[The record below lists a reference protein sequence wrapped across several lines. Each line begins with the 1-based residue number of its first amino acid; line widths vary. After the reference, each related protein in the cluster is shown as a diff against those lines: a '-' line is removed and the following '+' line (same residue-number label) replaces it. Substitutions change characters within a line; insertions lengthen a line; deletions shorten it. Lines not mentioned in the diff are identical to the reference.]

1 MSDIK
6 NSQLK
11 KDKVLEFLKSFA
23 EIEENIRPYTEHRK
37 DLRKSF
43 IENEWLTKE
52 EIRATIQAYRIA
64 KKREN
69 IEELSDIYELIKK
82 EILPDDA
89 SEQ

>member
-6 NSQLK
+6 NSQAK
-11 KDKVLEFLKSFA
+11 QDKILEFLKAFE
-23 EIEENIRPYTEHRK
+23 EIEESIRPFAESRK

-52 EIRATIQAYRIA
+52 EIKSTIQAYRIA

-69 IEELSDIYELIKK
+69 INELSDIYDLIKK
-82 EILPDDA
+82 EILPD
-89 SEQ
+89 EEE

>member
-6 NSQLK
+6 NSQTKQEKILQ
-11 KDKVLEFLKSFA
+11 FLKAFE
-23 EIEENIRPYTEHRK
+23 EIEESIRPFAESRK

-52 EIRATIQAYRIA
+52 EIKSTIQAYRIA

-69 IEELSDIYELIKK
+69 INELSDIYDLIKK
-82 EILPDDA
+82 EILPD
-89 SEQ
+89 EEE